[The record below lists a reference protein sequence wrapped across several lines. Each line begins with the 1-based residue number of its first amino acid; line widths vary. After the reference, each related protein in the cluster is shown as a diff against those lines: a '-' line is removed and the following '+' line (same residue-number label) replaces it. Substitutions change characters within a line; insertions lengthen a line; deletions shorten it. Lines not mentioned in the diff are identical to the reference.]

1 MFLAHGARALAAGT
15 LGVALAATAA
25 AGLALTPPGPAPA
38 GVIISPGVRH
48 LEREA
53 RQGPSTTAQCE
64 QSIRI
69 ACYNPLQLQRAYNL
83 PVLYARGITGKGATI
98 VIVDPYG
105 SPTIVSDL
113 RDFDSTES
121 VPNPPSL
128 QIIRPAGAVPA
139 FNPGN
144 AGMVGWASETTL
156 DVEYAHAIA
165 PGAKIL
171 LVETPGGGKAGTVDM
186 SQIVTAERYVISHHL
201 GGVISQSFVA
211 TEQAVGSAAIQSL
224 RGAYQAAYAS
234 HVTVLAGAGDSG
246 ATGFQANQQD
256 YYT

>member
-25 AGLALTPPGPAPA
+25 AGLALTPPGPAPG

-48 LEREA
+48 LEHEA
-53 RQGPSTTAQCE
+53 KLGPSTTAQCE
-64 QSIRI
+64 Q
-69 ACYNPLQLQRAYNL
+69 
-83 PVLYARGITGKGATI
+83 TMH
-98 VIVDPYG
+98 
-105 SPTIVSDL
+105 
-113 RDFDSTES
+113 
-121 VPNPPSL
+121 
-128 QIIRPAGAVPA
+128 
-139 FNPGN
+139 N

-156 DVEYAHAIA
+156 DVEYAHTIA

-171 LVETPGGGKAGTVDM
+171 LVETPGGGKAGTVSM
-186 SQIVTAERYVISHHL
+186 EQIVTAEKYVISHHL

-224 RGAYQAAYAS
+224 RGAYQAAYSS

-246 ATGFQANQQD
+246 ATGFQANQQS
-256 YYT
+256 YYTYPVT